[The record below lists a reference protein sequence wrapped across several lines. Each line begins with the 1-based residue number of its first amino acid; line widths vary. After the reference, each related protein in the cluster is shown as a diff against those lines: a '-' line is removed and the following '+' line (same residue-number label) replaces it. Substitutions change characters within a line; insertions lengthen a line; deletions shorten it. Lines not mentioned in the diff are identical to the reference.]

1 MILFVTALAT
11 ASMLSCNSPDL
22 VPEIPFDATNYSIL
36 ADTSKIKIDNDYK
49 KLQDNHVFSKVLII
63 TQDTVVS
70 FKAPRMP
77 QAPKNKVDLSLL
89 EKEGKAKNEKFKM
102 IAMGGGLTAGF
113 RDFGYFNEGMYT
125 SYPNLVAQQM
135 TIEDFELPLFPE
147 GEFNGVGKM
156 EKTKYN
162 PSGGP
167 FQKFAAV
174 KNNGAGKG
182 ISPYTSYSKVLVD
195 KYKGEADNLAF
206 PYMTRGDFGD
216 YNRLYVTN
224 DFKHR
229 LTEGEFD
236 NIYAKIKNK
245 DFDFFIFESGYDDLI
260 GKLTS
265 SQPGAITFR
274 NDLIGL
280 DPQEY
285 NKAYLWD
292 NRTNE
297 ITLIRDVLV
306 SKKKVKGVILN
317 MPDVTK
323 LPLVLSGDLVFKNS
337 LFTYT
342 GSPIN
347 RYGPVPNILPTSQID
362 SMLSPTINMAI
373 KPGVNPNYPLRPQSL
388 LTQERLETLKTGTK
402 GFKEQAELLSK
413 FYNLPIVDIA
423 TLFEKVLSEKGLTS
437 DDGQKITAKEFFSL
451 DGMYPSAIGQGLIA
465 NEVIK
470 TINAAYKTK
479 IPLIAIREMMD

>member
-1 MILFVTALAT
+1 
-11 ASMLSCNSPDL
+11 
-22 VPEIPFDATNYSIL
+22 
-36 ADTSKIKIDNDYK
+36 
-49 KLQDNHVFSKVLII
+49 
-63 TQDTVVS
+63 
-70 FKAPRMP
+70 
-77 QAPKNKVDLSLL
+77 
-89 EKEGKAKNEKFKM
+89 M

-195 KYKGEADNLAF
+195 KYKGDADNLAF
-206 PYMTRGDFGD
+206 PYMTRGDFGHS
-216 YNRLYVTN
+216 NGKYVSN
-224 DFKHR
+224 DFKQR
-229 LTEGEFD
+229 LTEGED
-236 NIYAKIKNK
+236 VNLDTKIKNK
-245 DFDFFIFESGYDDLI
+245 DFDFFILEAGYDDLI
-260 GKLTS
+260 ATLTASQNNS
-265 SQPGAITFR
+265 SIGFR
-274 NDLIGL
+274 NDLIGAEPPKYYNPL
-280 DPQEY
+280 DSPGSPEY
-285 NKAYLWD
+285 ILIK
-292 NRTNE
+292 E
-297 ITLIRDVLV
+297 ILAP
-306 SKKKVKGVILN
+306 KKVKGVILN

-323 LPLVLSGDLVFKNS
+323 LPVVLSGDLVFKNS

-362 SMLSPTINMAI
+362 SMLSPIINMAI
-373 KPGVNPNYPLRPQSL
+373 KPGVNPNYPLRPQSIF
-388 LTQERLETLKTGTK
+388 TQSELDFLKEGTK

-413 FYNLPIVDIA
+413 FYNFPIVDIA
-423 TLFEKVLSEKGLTS
+423 TLFEKVLNERGLIS